1 MASPQQQ
8 QHAQGPG
15 AGGDGDPWDPQQRTL
30 RADPYHH
37 QQPQQPPSAA
47 EYTTSYGGAGVFQAT
62 SPPAAGQG
70 RMPAPIRSGRA
81 SPTSDQPRPVGPRP
95 SSSGNGAAV
104 DHHHHL
110 PGGGGS
116 SSQGRSHVQ
125 IQQQLP
131 NPRAGRAHN
140 PQSLSNASAP
150 FETTFAYPP
159 NYPAG
164 ANAFATAGKDSTSVA
179 DSERQPAHQQASGS
193 AFSRKR
199 PNAQTYKSNSSA
211 EWARLL
217 GRAGYAAAP
226 QQDDGTQ
233 DPNWP
238 GQSQLIRGPGT
249 KASPT
254 NFLCLPITTE
264 AVRKFIMI
272 LTIAAILWVPG
283 IVALTAYNAGPHNN
297 YSRPRVWKVGIFWW
311 SVWLSSIWVGWFV
324 AEAVANLVPRLL
336 GGTVGAFSM
345 EIKHYLQYLKVLA
358 KFIAL
363 FAWTIL
369 LWISWLAV
377 IWDNFQDPARNS
389 TPTTASTN
397 STASGLSG
405 LDPNALF
412 NSTTILGDSSLT
424 STYNLMLTLTHL
436 WFGLIIC
443 AGLLLAEKFLIQV
456 IALSFHRVSYED
468 RLAQNKLHVEILTTL
483 YDHALRSGVVSSA
496 ASSRPGTPTKGFYSS
511 VKTDGSKSLGGIT
524 KGRRSLFDYERPHLM
539 RRANRSKSDESGIN
553 NSIMGYVASELGTE
567 NDLAARDF
575 RLRFKNGVPL
585 PTKASPR
592 TAVIVALS
600 SANETRKLS
609 YRIFRTF
616 SHWEPVEE
624 GTDEVERV
632 MVFSDISRFFSTAA
646 AARVAWELLDKDY
659 NGSVTEEEMLAAGQE
674 VHRER
679 DALMSSMRDIDSAV
693 GRLDQVFMSFF
704 SIISVVIV
712 AGLISIKF
720 SSLVTSFGTVL
731 LGLSWLLSA
740 TAQEALSAI
749 IFLFVKH
756 PYDVGD
762 RVEVDGGGGVATY
775 VVAEI
780 QLLSTIFK
788 TTTGKY
794 VQISHSVLTT
804 KMVTNLR
811 RSGPIEETITFDVPY
826 STTFEQIEQLR
837 ERMMEWIAQQPRD
850 FFPGLNIAIIDLP
863 EFKSMTL
870 QCPIRYKSNWQAG
883 GIKTMRK
890 NRWMCR
896 FKEILSETGI
906 ALPDAP
912 STTRVTM
919 IPYPP
924 PESETA
930 KPSAAEALASTR
942 GGSGEA
948 REYNFLDDADA
959 HDAKVL
965 NTRIVRQRADEGY
978 TSGAGLAA
986 SRPGS
991 AGLQQQLQ
999 QAGGEMRR
1007 RPLNGD
1013 EAA

>member
-369 LWISWLAV
+369 
-377 IWDNFQDPARNS
+377 
-389 TPTTASTN
+389 
-397 STASGLSG
+397 
-405 LDPNALF
+405 
-412 NSTTILGDSSLT
+412 
-424 STYNLMLTLTHL
+424 
-436 WFGLIIC
+436 
-443 AGLLLAEKFLIQV
+443 KFLIQV

-930 KPSAAEALASTR
+930 KPTAAEALASTR

-965 NTRIVRQRADEGY
+965 NTRIVRQRADEGF